1 MAATAKLTAPA
12 RPAVARRPVPTV
24 ARAAPAPARTG
35 PQNGAGNAA
44 TARALGT
51 TNASAAALLG
61 DAQETVGNSA
71 VATSLSGP
79 PAAANTREESGVGA
93 WFRRKAGAVGRFF
106 TDQGWALL
114 ERFAPELVPI
124 LRQGVGNWLRDQL
137 ANAMRSLFAV
147 LTAPVRALGG
157 AVDVLKSVFGV
168 LLGWMRTGVAKV
180 VSTSCAVLSGAADRI
195 THVVDGID
203 AAEAGALGKLKD
215 LAGGAGKFLGGLWDR
230 LGAPVADLLGRT
242 GSAVWGKIQQVA
254 RWLWDKTQPIRDTV
268 GAAWDWLKDVIGIGD
283 GPEGRNGII
292 QWVQARAQEAW
303 DWLKAKLGPIST
315 PLKIAGGVLL
325 LLSPAG
331 PFLAAGAAAYGVVK
345 GARWLW
351 ENLTEPGALVRMR
364 KALVNDILPPLI
376 DGVGTVVGKIKQG
389 TAWLGGMLSS
399 AWQDL
404 QRLAGELSAP
414 ILGPLRELVDWL
426 GQQASGLLD
435 WVNRNVF
442 PLSELVATGLTHLK
456 RLGSLLV
463 TVLKKVISVVA
474 NPFGIAGLI
483 EGAAWRALPSCM
495 RQPILRFLLTIVKGA
510 LKLMPVTLLGPL
522 GAVIRE
528 ALIGFV
534 DRALEGESLA
544 KLEQLADRFAKIATE
559 GSWDFT
565 VGYGLGLLKG
575 VWDGISGPFV
585 LLWDIA
591 KLIGNAVAWLAKT
604 VIHGLP
610 PALLELVNAIRR
622 TWDDIRND
630 IWPAV
635 RTFFSAPI
643 DVGRIIQLVRG
654 VMAQIAR
661 AARAAGA
668 QVFDSVM
675 KFLRQPDRKLGES
688 IGYVTGVIVFEV
700 ALTVL
705 TSGGYAAKPIIE
717 RVAALFTKAAARIT
731 ELLSAL
737 GSLLPRITS
746 VLRMVREFAAT
757 NPAMKR
763 IAAGVEW
770 LFQKFLAYLRMS
782 YGLAGTEERAGTRA
796 ESEADDLLEHAAELP
811 AALLAAKGIAAA
823 NERVGAPV
831 PVVLAQLTAL
841 KTTFRWIKRF
851 EAEPRAIPGHYA
863 LYLIASRR
871 TVDPDYDPLGHLS
884 AATRRII
891 DSLRRD
897 PRFTA
902 HLDGAIEQLGRNA
915 DEVLPLFN
923 RIKDIPGA
931 EFVLKD
937 LAAGKTKLTGAIGE
951 LRFTGIL
958 LDEGADVTLVG
969 ERFAHPATR
978 AETEGVDIVIG
989 RGQKVFDVKNFD
1001 YDTNLATRLPTGKA
1015 LTDPKSRE
1023 TFERIQE
1030 MALKREEDRMAR
1042 QVASH
1047 KSRWPDAEVWFV
1059 FRAPRE
1065 RIPQRWIDAITKAGG
1080 KIRVESF

>member
-1 MAATAKLTAPA
+1 TAPA
-12 RPAVARRPVPTV
+12 PTS
-24 ARAAPAPARTG
+24 
-35 PQNGAGNAA
+35 GAGNAA
-44 TARALGT
+44 TARSLGSGT
-51 TNASAAALLG
+51 ASAAALLGG

-71 VATSLSGP
+71 VATSLAGP
-79 PAAANTREESGVGA
+79 PAGTREESGVGA
-93 WFRRKAGAVGRFF
+93 WFRRKVGAVGRFL
-106 TDQGWALL
+106 TDQGWSLL

-157 AVDVLKSVFGV
+157 AVDVLKRVFGV

-180 VSTSCAVLSGAADRI
+180 VSTSCVVLSGAADRI

-203 AAEAGALGKLKD
+203 TAEAGALGELKH
-215 LAGGAGKFLGGLWDR
+215 LASGAGKFLGGLWDR
-230 LGAPVADLLGRT
+230 LGAPVADLLGRA

-303 DWLKAKLGPIST
+303 DWLKAKLGPIAT
-315 PLKIAGGVLL
+315 PLKIAGGVFL

-351 ENLTEPGALVRMR
+351 ENLREPGALVRMR
-364 KALVNDILPPLI
+364 KALVDDILPPLI
-376 DGVGTVVGKIKQG
+376 NGVGTVAGKIKEG
-389 TAWLGGMLSS
+389 TAWLGGVLGT

-404 QRLAGELSAP
+404 QRLAGELTAP

-426 GQQASGLLD
+426 GQQAAGLLD

-442 PLSELVATGLTHLK
+442 PLSELLGTGLTHLK

-463 TVLKKVISVVA
+463 TVLKKVISVVT

-495 RQPILRFLLTIVKGA
+495 RRPILRFLLTIVKGA

-522 GAVIRE
+522 GTVIRE

-534 DRALEGESLA
+534 DRALETESLG
-544 KLEQLADRFAKIATE
+544 KLEELADRFARIATE

-591 KLIGNAVAWLAKT
+591 KLVGHAIAWLVKT
-604 VIHGLP
+604 VVRGLP
-610 PALLELVNAIRR
+610 PALRELVAAILR
-622 TWDDIRND
+622 TWDDIKND

-635 RTFFSAPI
+635 RTFFAGPI
-643 DVGRIIQLVRG
+643 DVRRIIQLVRG
-654 VMAQIAR
+654 VMDQIAR
-661 AARAAGA
+661 AARSAGS

-700 ALTVL
+700 TLTVL
-705 TSGGYAAKPIIE
+705 TSGGYAAKPVIE
-717 RVAALFTKAAARIT
+717 RVAALLTRAATRAA

-737 GSLLPRITS
+737 GSLLPRVTRI
-746 VLRMVREFAAT
+746 LRMVREFAAT

-770 LFQKFLAYLRMS
+770 IFQKFLAYLRTS
-782 YGLAGTEERAGTRA
+782 YGIAGPEERAAGRG
-796 ESEADDLLEHAAELP
+796 DDLLEHAAELP

-823 NERVGAPV
+823 NERAGAPV

-841 KTTFRWIKRF
+841 KATFRWIKRF

-871 TVDPDYDPLGHLS
+871 VVDPDYDPLGHLA

-891 DSLRRD
+891 ASLRRD
-897 PRFTA
+897 PRFTPY
-902 HLDGAIEQLGRNA
+902 LDRAIEQLGRNA

-923 RIKDIPGA
+923 RVRDIPGA
-931 EFVLKD
+931 ENLLAD
-937 LAAGKTKLTGAIGE
+937 LASGSTTLRGAIGE
-951 LRFTGIL
+951 LRFTRRL
-958 LDEGADVTLVG
+958 LDEGADVTMI
-969 ERFAHPATR
+969 
-978 AETEGVDIVIG
+978 AEQFFVPGRGMVKGVDIVIA
-989 RGQKVFDVKNFD
+989 RGSRVFDVKFVD
-1001 YDTNLATRLPTGKA
+1001 YEKWLLTRPFTARELANEKTLKT
-1015 LTDPKSRE
+1015 L
-1023 TFERIQE
+1023 ERIRA
-1030 MALKREEDRMAR
+1030 MALNSEVKKFAAQAAKHRAG
-1042 QVASH
+1042 
-1047 KSRWPDAEVWFV
+1047 WPGADVVFV
-1059 FRAPRE
+1059 FPQPVSKVPRE
-1065 RIPQRWIDAITKAGG
+1065 ILDAITKAGA
-1080 KIRVESF
+1080 RYEEAVF